1 MSTALKRRIFAARLA
16 AGVAV
21 VLVATGVGLPARAQT
36 YPDKAINVVVPWPPG
51 ALDVYI
57 RFVQPYAEKMLGKQL
72 LIINRGGAN
81 GVIGT
86 EYVRTSKPDG
96 YTLLFNVTS
105 SAVMAPLTT
114 DSAKF
119 DIRKDFIAV
128 SDFLESLS
136 LLVVR
141 KDFPARTV
149 QEFID
154 YARANQGKLNFG
166 SPGAGSALH
175 INAETFARA
184 IGVKMTHIA
193 YRGYA
198 PEVQALVGGERD
210 MVFISAGTIRTQVLN
225 GLVRALATG
234 YGEPP
239 PDMPQVPDVRKSAPG
254 YVPIPVLSLLW
265 APAGTPPDIVER
277 LNTVMSAAIRLPE
290 VRSKLGEGGQIV
302 LGRSVLEANKAVA
315 DNYEI
320 ASKHIADLRVAGVKF
335 E

>member
-1 MSTALKRRIFAARLA
+1 MKAALKGRIFSARLA
-16 AGVAV
+16 LGLAAVFAVAAGRAP
-21 VLVATGVGLPARAQT
+21 VLAQT
-36 YPDKAINVVVPWPPG
+36 YPDKPINVVVPWPPG

-57 RFVQPYAEKMLGKQL
+57 RFVQPYAEKMLGKPL

-119 DIRKDFIAV
+119 DIRRDFVAV

-141 KDFPARTV
+141 KDFPARNL

-154 YARANQGKLNFG
+154 YARSNQGKLNFG

-184 IGVKMTHIA
+184 IGVNMTHIA

-198 PEVQALVGGERD
+198 PEVQALVGGELD
-210 MVFISAGTIRTQVLN
+210 MAFISAGTIRTQVLN
-225 GLVRALATG
+225 GSVRALATC

-239 PDMPQVPDVRKSAPG
+239 PDMPQVPDVRKSVPG
-254 YVPIPVLSLLW
+254 YVPIPVLSILW

-277 LNTVMSAAIRLPE
+277 LNKVMAGAIRLPE

-302 LGRSVLEANKAVA
+302 LGRSVAEANKAVA

-320 ASKHIADLRVAGVKF
+320 ASKHISDLRAAGVKF